1 MGVGWGVRLCS
12 VCEEAVRRA
21 RTAAARRAVPWD
33 EVEGGAE
40 NVGGRCPGGEVWGRG
55 VGEVWGRGVSEAEV
69 CRGPAAGCKGAA
81 ECEALQGRWR

>member
-55 VGEVWGRGVSEAEV
+55 VSEAEV